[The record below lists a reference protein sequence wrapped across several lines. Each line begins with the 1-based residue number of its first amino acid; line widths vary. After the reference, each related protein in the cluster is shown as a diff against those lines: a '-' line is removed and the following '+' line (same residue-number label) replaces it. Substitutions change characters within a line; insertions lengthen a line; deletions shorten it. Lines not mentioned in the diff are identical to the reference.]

1 MPDFTNRIKHIVV
14 LMLENRSFDHMLA
27 GTKFASPVKQATVN
41 DSNLGIDGKAV
52 HVSFDAAAG
61 IDAGPDHGHLGV
73 MWQLTGTKP
82 PKKPPFFK
90 KPYKITN
97 SGFIA
102 SFDDEAAKKKPP
114 VKNYG
119 ARIMRCQP
127 EQNVPVLS
135 TLAKKFA
142 VCDQWFCSVPGE
154 TWPNRNYAHAGT
166 SDGTDNIIKRWYNN
180 PTIFGT
186 IVNANKDYRVYT
198 DGIAQCLV
206 FSDLWRDKLIR
217 GKFSDYNDNF
227 AKDVAANDLPEYVFI
242 EPNHFGKNANSQHP
256 DNPANAR
263 SFHAGEALFKS
274 VYDTLASNPAIWSS
288 TLLIITY
295 DEHGGFYDHERPPRD
310 VAPPDKKVSPEG
322 FEFDMFGVRVPTV
335 LVSPWIREGSVDST
349 IYDHSSIPHSV
360 RELFAPDGKPLSVR
374 EAVSKTVW
382 NAKIWLDARRADI
395 PQVEVAPEGIGL
407 LKTVKPVALLAA
419 EVADKTVSG
428 DLPEHE
434 EPWAWLAFSV
444 SETLRREEQG
454 ENAALSTASWEDTT
468 GRLITR
474 ASELKARRGSVT
486 AAAAGG
492 AGPVVLTDSDKLAA
506 FGKHVQR
513 MLEVT
518 AAPKAGDPVKPIHK
532 AKPIPKIE

>member
-1 MPDFTNRIKHIVV
+1 MPDFTDRIHHIVV

-27 GTKFASPVKQATVN
+27 GTTFVSPVKQATVN
-41 DSNLGIDGKAV
+41 DSNMGIDSKPV
-52 HVSFDAAAG
+52 HVSFDASAG

-73 MWQLTGTKP
+73 MWQLTGIKP

-90 KPYKITN
+90 KPYNVTN

-102 SFDDEAAKKKPP
+102 SFEDEAAKHKPA

-119 ARIMRCQP
+119 AHIMRCQP

-142 VCDQWFCSVPGE
+142 VCDQWFCSVPGQ
-154 TWPNRNYAHAGT
+154 TWPNRNYVHAGT
-166 SDGTDNIIKRWYNN
+166 SDGTDNITKRWYNN

-186 IVNANKDYRVYT
+186 IINAKRNYRIYT
-198 DGIAQCLV
+198 DGIPECLV
-206 FSDLWRDKLIR
+206 FRDLWLDKLFR
-217 GKFSDYNDNF
+217 GKFRDYNDRF

-263 SFHAGEALFKS
+263 SFHAGEALIKS
-274 VYDTLASNPAIWSS
+274 VYDALASNPTIWAS
-288 TLLIITY
+288 TLFILTY
-295 DEHGGFYDHERPPRD
+295 DEHGGFYDHERPPQDD

-322 FEFDMFGVRVPTV
+322 FEFDMLGVRVPTV

-360 RELFAPDGKPLSVR
+360 RELFAPDAEPLTKR
-374 EAVSKTVW
+374 EAVSNTVW
-382 NAKIWLDARRADI
+382 NADIWLDEVRDDV
-395 PQVEVAPEGIGL
+395 PQVEVAPLGIEL

-419 EVADKTVSG
+419 ENAHEDTVISG

-444 SETLRREEQG
+444 AETIRREEQG
-454 ENAALSTASWEDTT
+454 QNVTLAMASWEDTT
-468 GRLITR
+468 GRLITK
-474 ASELKARRGSVT
+474 ASELEARRFKVT
-486 AAAAGG
+486 EAAVSG

-506 FGKHVQR
+506 FGKDVQR
-513 MLEVT
+513 MLQLT
-518 AAPKAGDPVKPIHK
+518 ATPAEEDMAEPVDIG
-532 AKPIPKIE
+532 